1 MKIYQLTF
9 ILLASTAGLRGGS
22 LGEGYLSMP
31 KMDSNTSNVPLTAKV
46 ILNCFIFYKKTL
58 SPMSAGLVEMPPE
71 RFRIPEHIFLA
82 CSSSQ

>member
-22 LGEGYLSMP
+22 LGVGYLSMP
-31 KMDSNTSNVPLTAKV
+31 KMDSNKV
-46 ILNCFIFYKKTL
+46 ILNCFIFYKRTL
-58 SPMSAGLVEMPPE
+58 SPMSAGSVEMPPE
-71 RFRIPEHIFLA
+71 RFRILEHIFWA